1 MECKESGCYNCQA
14 ADGAENSLFEL
25 CRKGELLMTGYEKIQ
40 VMIALAMFL
49 VAVIALKNK

>member
-25 CRKGELLMTGYEKIQ
+25 CKRKEGMTY
-40 VMIALAMFL
+40 VRL
-49 VAVIALKNK
+49 